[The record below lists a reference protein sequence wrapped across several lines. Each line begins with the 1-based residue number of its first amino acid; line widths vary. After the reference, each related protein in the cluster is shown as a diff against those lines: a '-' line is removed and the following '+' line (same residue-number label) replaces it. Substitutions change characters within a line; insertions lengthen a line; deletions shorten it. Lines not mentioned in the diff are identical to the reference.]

1 MPMLN
6 IPDDLYTVLAAQAEQ
21 CHVTV
26 EEYVLPI
33 LDRAKTTPAPQ
44 LPAGFVPLSNE
55 EWLAEM
61 EAWKRDA
68 HSRADRYPP
77 GFVLDD
83 SRETMYFGPREAEQ

>member
-1 MPMLN
+1 MPLLN
-6 IPDDLYTVLAAQAEQ
+6 IPEELYTALAAQAEH
-21 CHVTV
+21 CHVSV

-33 LDRAKTTPAPQ
+33 LDRAKTEPQ
-44 LPAGFVPLSNE
+44 LPAGFVPLSHE
-55 EWLAEM
+55 EWQAEM

-68 HSRADRYPP
+68 LSRADRYPP

>member
-6 IPDDLYTVLAAQAEQ
+6 IPDELYAKLASRAEQ
-21 CHVTV
+21 CHRSV
-26 EEYVLPI
+26 EEFVLPI
-33 LDRAKTTPAPQ
+33 LDNVKTEPQ

-68 HSRADRYPP
+68 LSRADRYPP

-83 SRETMYFGPREAEQ
+83 SRETMYFGPRETEQ